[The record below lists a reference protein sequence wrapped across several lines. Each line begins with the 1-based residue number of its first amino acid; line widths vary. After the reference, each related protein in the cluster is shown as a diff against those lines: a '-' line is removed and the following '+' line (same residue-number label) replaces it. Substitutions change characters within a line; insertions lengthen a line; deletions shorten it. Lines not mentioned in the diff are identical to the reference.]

1 MDVEYKIEKGA
12 FLRGR
17 THDAIMFCIDVL
29 LLSEVPGRLTVIIF
43 NPVEGQDHQ
52 ADCIFDGIDD
62 YEVRFWNQELE
73 TVMHEMVHVMQ
84 SANYELELY
93 GEGHG
98 YWQGKVVK
106 GLTYETSPW
115 EIEATKLE
123 SILVKNF
130 LTLNAQPCIISTLN
144 ETTTNKFR
152 EKIYDSN
159 DSKSKW

>member
-106 GLTYETSPW
+106 GLTYETSMG
-115 EIEATKLE
+115 
-123 SILVKNF
+123 N
-130 LTLNAQPCIISTLN
+130 
-144 ETTTNKFR
+144 
-152 EKIYDSN
+152 
-159 DSKSKW
+159 